1 MNGTF
6 LTTLTASDQKKNLL
20 PKKQIGSAVRQR
32 GQEGAVHAVRPEGPD
47 CPKDPVRA
55 SSPAVPATSTV
66 RYHYPVPTTNN
77 HHSMPATT
85 TNINHPMSATTT
97 NINHPMPTTTTVSGT
112 RSVHSRTV
120 SSSRTRSVHSRTL

>member
-77 HHSMPATT
+77 HHSRP
-85 TNINHPMSATTT
+85 ATTT

-120 SSSRTRSVHSRTL
+120 SSSRTRSVHSRTVPGTRSSPGTL